1 LPTIDAVP
9 ADFSAS
15 EVVMRTTLLHG
26 FRRCALTAVALWSWP
41 IPGLVGQA
49 IHTVDA
55 VAASSCV
62 ADAAGE
68 SGGGLATHCGP
79 VPLGASTASGPL
91 FTPQANFREAGLVLR
106 GGRKLSE
113 ARKSI
118 ERAAE
123 KGDVAAQVN
132 LAVFYLNGWG
142 TPQNYAAALY
152 WLQSAAKSGSALAHT
167 NLGILYLNGWGLT
180 RDYAEAARN
189 FRLAAERGESGAMVN
204 LGYLSDSGL
213 GTTQD
218 QAAAAAWYR
227 QAAERGD
234 PLGENNLA
242 DLYLRG
248 EGVPQSDA
256 LAFDWFQKA
265 AMQHQTGAMIKLGF
279 LYMTGRAAP
288 KNPETAYA
296 WMLAAS
302 LAGDNRGESYI
313 SALRPQL
320 SAMQIS
326 RATQCARALLVRPIP
341 DKTVAL
347 FR

>member
-1 LPTIDAVP
+1 L
-9 ADFSAS
+9 
-15 EVVMRTTLLHG
+15 
-26 FRRCALTAVALWSWP
+26 SWP

-49 IHTVDA
+49 IHHVA
-55 VAASSCV
+55 SVAAGSCV
-62 ADAAGE
+62 EDAARE
-68 SGGGLATHCGP
+68 SGGGLATNCGL
-79 VPLGASTASGPL
+79 VPAGVSTTSRPL
-91 FTPQANFREAGLVLR
+91 FTPQANFSEAGLVLR
-106 GGRKLSE
+106 GGQKLSE

-142 TPQNYAAALY
+142 TRQNYAAAVY

-180 RDYAEAARN
+180 RDYDEAARN
-189 FRLAAERGESGAMVN
+189 FRLAAEHGESGAMVN
-204 LGYLSDSGL
+204 LGYLSDGGL
-213 GTTQD
+213 GTSKD
-218 QAAAAAWYR
+218 QAAAAEWYR

-234 PLGENNLA
+234 ALGENNLA

-248 EGVPQSDA
+248 EGVQQNDA

-265 AMQHQTGAMIKLGF
+265 AMQQQTGAMIKLGF
-279 LYMTGRAAP
+279 LYMTGRAVQ

-296 WMLAAS
+296 WILAAS
-302 LAGDNRGESYI
+302 LAGDHRGESYI
-313 SALRPQL
+313 SALQPQL
-320 SAMQIS
+320 SAPQIS
-326 RATQCARALLVRPIP
+326 RATQCARALLVRPTP